1 MKHSFWTAGSAAAA
15 LVVVAGQL
23 FGTSPDIFLQ
33 LTRLGGPQ
41 LGDDSEYTPPKVPQY
56 NVSMPL
62 DHFNASDRRTFI
74 NRFWV
79 NDTYYK
85 PGGPVI
91 LADFG
96 EGTVMD
102 DMVATILAEWGGHV
116 ATAPMELARELG
128 GVAMVLEHRYYGYS
142 QPFKLTSTTSYST
155 NDLPV
160 GGPKDYQYL
169 SVEQALE
176 DVVYFASRHISQADL
191 NLNTVLA
198 APNATWQL
206 HPSRTPWI
214 WASGSYGGSRGVW
227 LRIRN
232 PEVIY
237 AVWASS
243 APVECRP
250 DGSAYFNSIYRSMAS
265 NCSADVQA
273 VVRHVDRVLSDDE
286 DSRGAALDLKA
297 SVYMASNYAGL
308 QGGNQGRD
316 GRYDLRN
323 MLLAEN
329 LARDVAANATRLSPV
344 HVARLLIEPLSLL
357 FQSFGPSATVHR
369 FCDYMQRFDTAAYRA
384 NTRIDDG
391 EGDEHINIA
400 AAGAKTN
407 TSRDDALARRLFRTT
422 AFMNAR
428 YTDNGGAAPSAQ
440 GIVASHSSSSSS
452 TPGTS
457 AVELAL
463 AAYLHAVWRSKADVA
478 DVVGSDFR
486 FLPLDRD
493 AHAWAWQT
501 WTETGMVPHV
511 DAASPLALGSKFL
524 GYAAARASFV
534 NNTVFSQ
541 TTAPE
546 TTEDGRGGQ
555 GGFPPAAPPDPRFV
569 AALGGWHMRP
579 SNVMFT
585 HGEFDPW
592 RAFSVSSL
600 DQHLGAPRRRLV
612 AGAAIPKCNRPPP
625 GTDVFG
631 LLHAG
636 AAHSQDMVGLRG
648 GGAGDEG
655 RYFDHASQLFLKA
668 LREEWLPCFNA
679 TAV

>member
-1 MKHSFWTAGSAAAA
+1 
-15 LVVVAGQL
+15 
-23 FGTSPDIFLQ
+23 
-33 LTRLGGPQ
+33 
-41 LGDDSEYTPPKVPQY
+41 
-56 NVSMPL
+56 MPL

-297 SVYMASNYAGL
+297 S
-308 QGGNQGRD
+308 
-316 GRYDLRN
+316 
-323 MLLAEN
+323 N

-369 FCDYMQRFDTAAYRA
+369 FCDYMQRFDTAA
-384 NTRIDDG
+384 
-391 EGDEHINIA
+391 
-400 AAGAKTN
+400 
-407 TSRDDALARRLFRTT
+407 
-422 AFMNAR
+422 
-428 YTDNGGAAPSAQ
+428 
-440 GIVASHSSSSSS
+440 
-452 TPGTS
+452 

-534 NNTVFSQ
+534 NNT
-541 TTAPE
+541 
-546 TTEDGRGGQ
+546 